1 MPQRFL
7 KTTLF
12 IFLCISI
19 CSCIHTRFISMTSET
34 DRHSFDLAALNSS
47 GVPLYFSTLPKR
59 EYSEIDYVMSRGTL
73 KFTNAKDMLVDLKSK
88 AHGIGADAVIN
99 IHFSTSTNRWG
110 SDVILVTGIA
120 IKYK

>member
-1 MPQRFL
+1 
-7 KTTLF
+7 
-12 IFLCISI
+12 
-19 CSCIHTRFISMTSET
+19 MTSET

-47 GVPLYFSTLPKR
+47 GVPIYFSTLPQK
-59 EYSEIDYVMSRGTL
+59 EYTEIDYIMSKGIL
-73 KFTNAKDMLVDLKSK
+73 KYTNIKDMLEDLKLK